1 MNTRYVHPF
10 LTVASVL
17 AVIIVCVA
25 GASNAQEPPT
35 TDQRVIKQQ
44 ETSAPIPST
53 EEAMGLLKSDEGTWD
68 AAVSLWPKPGGE
80 PIKCRAVVTARMAVG
95 GKYLEQQFDGT
106 FGPELGNKTWT
117 SLSYTGFASSTGQYE
132 AVRMASTD
140 SPMIVVRGKA
150 NSDKGKGVSIEL
162 VGEYMMMGARATE
175 RDLIRHEGPDKCV
188 IESWMSL
195 AGSKEFKGAEFV
207 LTRAK
212 PFQNSETNQAKEK
225 PRLRLGNFSVSLTV
239 KDLDA
244 SRAFYEKLG
253 FRVFGGDPKTFLILQ
268 NETSTIGLFQGMFD
282 KNILTFNPGWD
293 RTAATLPDFDDVR
306 EIQRVLK
313 DQGLVL
319 TTEANE
325 STTGPA
331 NLTLLDPD
339 GNQILLDQHVPS
351 PQK

>member
-1 MNTRYVHPF
+1 MNTRCVHSF
-10 LTVASVL
+10 LTVSSLL
-17 AVIIVCVA
+17 AMIGVCVA
-25 GASNAQEPPT
+25 ETTNTQEPST
-35 TDQRVIKQQ
+35 TAQRVIKQQ
-44 ETSAPIPST
+44 DSSAPIRST
-53 EEAMGLLKSDEGTWD
+53 DEAMGLLKSDEGTWD

-80 PIKCRAVVTARMAVG
+80 PIKCSAIVTARMALG

-117 SLSYTGFASSTGQYE
+117 SLSYTGFTSSTGQYE
-132 AVRMASTD
+132 AVRMASSD

-150 NSDKGKGVSIEL
+150 TPDNGKLVSIEL
-162 VGEYMMMGARATE
+162 TGEYVMMGANATE
-175 RDLIRHEGPDKCV
+175 RDVIRHEGPDKCV
-188 IESWMSL
+188 IESWMSF

-207 LTRAK
+207 LTRTK
-212 PFQNSETNQAKEK
+212 PFQNSETSQAKAK
-225 PRLRLGNFSVSLTV
+225 PQLRLGNFSVSLTV

-244 SRAFYEKLG
+244 SRTFYEKLG
-253 FRVFGGDPKTFLILQ
+253 FRVFGGNPKSFLILQ

-331 NLTLLDPD
+331 SLTLLDPD

-351 PQK
+351 LKK